1 MKKYDYTYNGSEG
14 YCYPGTDV
22 LINKLGI
29 KNENTLT
36 IAEREITSI
45 KMLML
50 YNNPIFKKYN
60 FNTLC
65 EIHKTIFEDIYECR
79 A

>member
-29 KNENTLT
+29 KDENALI

-60 FNTLC
+60 FAGSSAKCNKVKQV
-65 EIHKTIFEDIYECR
+65 EE
-79 A
+79 